1 MAAACA
7 LARNSGNK
15 LDFCTSGTPAG
26 VPEVHFSQEGPE
38 RKHSAQLFAGRSYQ
52 GQQLLA

>member
-15 LDFCTSGTPAG
+15 LDLCTSGTPAG

-52 GQQLLA
+52 RQQLLA